1 MNKSLLLALSALV
14 PFSMADEVK
23 LKDGTVYKDCTVE
36 VETPESIS
44 VMVVVSGG
52 IKESKTIKR
61 ELIETI
67 TKASPAELAAA
78 KIDKNYAK
86 PEIMSAKE
94 LEAAQKE
101 LDAVIKKNP
110 QGEVHDAAVKARATI
125 VVLLEEKKLVE
136 EAKAVQE
143 AKEAAEVTVRTK
155 YDHEAGKLL
164 KRFKA
169 LNTARKPY
177 QAMAVYDRLRQN
189 YPGSAALAEA
199 YPDAVRISAQ
209 VNRTLDVMI
218 AAKEKSLEKER
229 QMLSREEEKRRA
241 NAKLTQEQRSALLDA
256 FQKKQVALREREN
269 QLTEVHRAHRKKV
282 RERGDRW
289 FEPTA
294 GSLEAMRDI
303 KLVASTDAER
313 LKNQEK
319 EMSAKIGCKVEIKK
333 ILVRN
338 IEKAAAKIE
347 DASLLTSQWDEI
359 INDPEIEIVIEL
371 MGGINPAKEYILS
384 ALKAG
389 KHVVSANKDLIAVHG
404 HELLDAAH
412 ESKVDFL
419 FEAAVAGGIPI
430 IRPLKQCLAGNHMTE
445 VMGIVNGTTNFIL
458 TKMTQ
463 EGMEFKDA
471 LALATELGY
480 AEADPTADIEGLD
493 AGRKLSLIHI

>member
-1 MNKSLLLALSALV
+1 MNKSLLLVLSALV
-14 PFSMADEVK
+14 PLSVADEVK

-78 KIDKNYAK
+78 
-86 PEIMSAKE
+86 
-94 LEAAQKE
+94 
-101 LDAVIKKNP
+101 
-110 QGEVHDAAVKARATI
+110 TI

-136 EAKAVQE
+136 GAKAAQE

-209 VNRTLDVMI
+209 VNRTLDVLI
-218 AAKEKSLEKER
+218 AAKEKSLERER
-229 QMLSREEEKRRA
+229 QVLSQEEEKRRG
-241 NAKLTQEQRSALLDA
+241 NAKLTQEQRTALLDA

-319 EMSAKIGCKVEIKK
+319 ETGAGSAALKKAWELCDEKKFGEAEEILADIRSAQVPREYYEELRETVRVGLQEQRARERAERAEAARKIREDRDKK
-333 ILVRN
+333 RQQ
-338 IEKAAAKIE
+338 EREAAK
-347 DASLLTSQWDEI
+347 
-359 INDPEIEIVIEL
+359 
-371 MGGINPAKEYILS
+371 AK
-384 ALKAG
+384 K
-389 KHVVSANKDLIAVHG
+389 KK
-404 HELLDAAH
+404 
-412 ESKVDFL
+412 
-419 FEAAVAGGIPI
+419 
-430 IRPLKQCLAGNHMTE
+430 
-445 VMGIVNGTTNFIL
+445 
-458 TKMTQ
+458 
-463 EGMEFKDA
+463 
-471 LALATELGY
+471 
-480 AEADPTADIEGLD
+480 
-493 AGRKLSLIHI
+493 

>member
-1 MNKSLLLALSALV
+1 MNENVIKAALLG
-14 PFSMADEVK
+14 F
-23 LKDGTVYKDCTVE
+23 GTVGTGVYKV
-36 VETPESIS
+36 
-44 VMVVVSGG
+44 
-52 IKESKTIKR
+52 
-61 ELIETI
+61 
-67 TKASPAELAAA
+67 
-78 KIDKNYAK
+78 
-86 PEIMSAKE
+86 
-94 LEAAQKE
+94 
-101 LDAVIKKNP
+101 
-110 QGEVHDAAVKARATI
+110 
-125 VVLLEEKKLVE
+125 
-136 EAKAVQE
+136 
-143 AKEAAEVTVRTK
+143 
-155 YDHEAGKLL
+155 
-164 KRFKA
+164 
-169 LNTARKPY
+169 
-177 QAMAVYDRLRQN
+177 
-189 YPGSAALAEA
+189 
-199 YPDAVRISAQ
+199 
-209 VNRTLDVMI
+209 
-218 AAKEKSLEKER
+218 
-229 QMLSREEEKRRA
+229 
-241 NAKLTQEQRSALLDA
+241 
-256 FQKKQVALREREN
+256 
-269 QLTEVHRAHRKKV
+269 
-282 RERGDRW
+282 
-289 FEPTA
+289 
-294 GSLEAMRDI
+294 
-303 KLVASTDAER
+303 

-493 AGRKLSLIHI
+493 AGRKVAILASVAFNSRVVFNDVYTEGIAKITSKDIHYAKEMGRDIKLLGVARTEADGIEAYVCPMLIPSSHPLATVNDSYNAVFVHGDAVEDAMFFGRGAGELPTASAVVGDVFDIVRNILAGCCGRIGCTCYKNIPVKKMEDTHNRYFLRLKVEDRCGVLAEMTAIFAKYQVSVAQIIQKDTKVEGCAEVVVITEKVREGDFRTAIEELRNRDSVRKISTIIRVYGK